1 MKIIKE
7 ETCFFNLIFYVE
19 IFFFDETSMIDLFF
33 KLFFFTFQHI
43 FAYTYTEWV
52 SERASE

>member
-1 MKIIKE
+1 MLK
-7 ETCFFNLIFYVE
+7 
-19 IFFFDETSMIDLFF
+19 FFFDETSMIDLFF
-33 KLFFFTFQHI
+33 KFFFFTFQRI